1 MTPEQVSLE
10 LDRLAEQ
17 LEGDYPEIAMGL
29 LVMSGALNAAGTGS
43 LMRFANVANDFALS
57 ELAYLR
63 SL

>member
-17 LEGDYPEIAMGL
+17 LEGDYPEIVMGL
-29 LVMSGALNAAGTGS
+29 LVMNGALDAAGTGS

>member
-29 LVMSGALNAAGTGS
+29 LVMNGALDAADTGS
-43 LMRFANVANDFALS
+43 LMRFADVANDFALS